1 MPRTPVSGLLVP
13 NSQLDFETGGL
24 TPELSCYLMSP
35 LLHSP
40 QWPLC
45 CVSCTYPL
53 SCLSPKIKQLEPEIH
68 LTEAPLFPIPLSL
81 WFTKPIAYDQRGRNG
96 TEWERRSFPQN
107 RRRGLS

>member
-35 LLHSP
+35 LFHSP

-68 LTEAPLFPIPLSL
+68 LTEAPFSSSLFLSGLKSPLL
-81 WFTKPIAYDQRGRNG
+81 TI
-96 TEWERRSFPQN
+96 
-107 RRRGLS
+107 RRGKMVQSGKEDHSHRTEGGV

>member
-68 LTEAPLFPIPLSL
+68 STEAPFSPSLFLSGL
-81 WFTKPIAYDQRGRNG
+81 QSPSLTIRGEEMVQSGKEDHSHR
-96 TEWERRSFPQN
+96 TE
-107 RRRGLS
+107 GGV